1 MAAPA
6 RLRLLGT
13 PTLTHGG
20 TTWVLPFE
28 RRSQL
33 VVLLGLA
40 GGWVGRRDAA
50 AALWPVAPGPA
61 AATSLR
67 KTLFR
72 LDQVPWG
79 ACVRSDGGA
88 LRLDGS
94 TDIAE
99 FEAALADSRLHEAL
113 ALWQGEPLAG
123 FDDDANEDWTGRLRF
138 ERERL
143 RADWRGAALAW
154 LEGDVP
160 PAAAVDLSAR
170 LLQADPWDEA
180 SLLAHVRW
188 LERSGQPGAAR
199 EAHARF
205 VARVRDELGVA
216 PSSQLLAAARMPAPG
231 SAPAQTPSPL
241 IRLAQQGATVDAEFI
256 GRAAEL
262 RTIASL
268 LEADDGRMVTLLG
281 PGGVGKSR
289 LARRALQELAAGFA
303 DGTLFVALEDLA
315 RADEIGARL
324 ARELGLPDGDGPL
337 ERSLQHLATRRM
349 LVVLDNFENFDA
361 GAVRP
366 DLWLKRCPGV
376 KLLVT
381 SRVRLGLAGEQLLPI
396 DGLPCPE
403 PEDADD
409 LETFDAARLF
419 VRSVRRL
426 DPSFRPAAEA
436 PAIVDICA
444 RLGGLP
450 LALELAASWTRVLGC
465 EAIAAELRQGIEL
478 LQSSDR
484 ARPARHASIESVF
497 EQSWQLLGDR
507 ERKALVRLSVFRGG
521 FTPDAARAVAGAA
534 PPVLAALADKSLLR
548 KEGTRLALHPL
559 LQQWSAS
566 RLAAM
571 GLEGDAGAAHASF
584 FLRQM
589 ARLTVGAL
597 QGRRDALKLLDQEFE
612 NCRAAW
618 RHACAAGDID
628 SLARCA
634 STLTDFCDLRGRIAE
649 GHALFGEALAALPA
663 GTTQDR
669 CACSLR
675 LAHAHLSYRLDRYA
689 EAHDVAREMLAA
701 ARTWG
706 DSELIL
712 QALGTL
718 GSTAMHLGRLDEAAR
733 YQREHL
739 SLASPDV
746 DPHRA
751 ARTLNNLALVEKAAG
766 RYDAAAALYADALA
780 LHQRFDDPAAE
791 VRSQYNLALLHLSRQ
806 EADAALMRLS
816 AAQALCD
823 RHGFNSVRA
832 NVLGALVEHARL
844 IGDFDAALRHAEQA
858 MAQAQALGLRALV
871 CWLHLDFAHIALHR
885 AEHVQARASIARAA
899 SLALELDRASLQ
911 LVVGSA
917 LADCLA
923 AHGDPAAACR
933 VGELL
938 REHPGSSPPERE
950 ALDARI
956 THWQQRAG
964 MQSTAAAPARP
975 DPDPE
980 RALTALLCRVAAEV
994 GAPAAQSL

>member
-1 MAAPA
+1 MPAPA

-13 PTLTHGG
+13 PTLTLGA

-50 AALWPVAPGPA
+50 ATLWPDAPGPA

-88 LRLDGS
+88 LRLDGT

-99 FEAALADSRLHEAL
+99 FEAALADGRLHDAL

-123 FDDDANEDWTGRLRF
+123 FDDDANEAWTGRLRF

-170 LLQADPWDEA
+170 LLQTDPWDEA

-188 LERSGQPGAAR
+188 LERSGQPGVAR

-205 VARVRDELGVA
+205 VGRVRDELGVA
-216 PSSQLLAAARMPAPG
+216 PSSDLLAALPTAGGAPPPAP
-231 SAPAQTPSPL
+231 PPV
-241 IRLAQQGATVDAEFI
+241 IRLAQRGAAVDAGFV

-262 RTIASL
+262 RAIASL
-268 LEADDGRMVTLLG
+268 LEADEGRLVTLLG

-303 DGTLFVALEDLA
+303 DGALFVALEDLA

-366 DLWLKRCPGV
+366 DLWLQRCPGI

-409 LETFDAARLF
+409 LEAFDAARLF
-419 VRSVRRL
+419 VRCVRRL
-426 DPSFRPAAEA
+426 DPSFRPTAEA
-436 PAIVDICA
+436 RFIVDICA

-478 LQSSDR
+478 LHSADP

-507 ERKALVRLSVFRGG
+507 EREALVRLSVFRGG

-548 KEGTRLALHPL
+548 KEGARLALHPL
-559 LQQWSAS
+559 VQQWSAA

-597 QGRRDALKLLDQEFE
+597 EGRREALKLLDQEFE

-649 GHALFGEALAALPA
+649 GHALFAEALAALPA
-663 GTTQDR
+663 GAAPDR
-669 CACSLR
+669 SACSLR
-675 LAHAHLSYRLDRYA
+675 LAHAHLTYRLDRYA
-689 EAHDVAREMLAA
+689 EAHAVAREMLAA

-766 RYDAAAALYADALA
+766 RYDAAAALYAQALA

-806 EADAALMRLS
+806 EADAALARLT
-816 AAQALCD
+816 AALALCD

-844 IGDFDAALRHAEQA
+844 VGDFDAALRHAEQA
-858 MAQAQALGLRALV
+858 MAQAQTLGLRALV

-885 AEHVQARASIARAA
+885 AEQVQARASIARAA

-911 LVVGSA
+911 LAVGSA
-917 LADCLA
+917 LAECLA
-923 AHGDPAAACR
+923 AQGDPAAACR

-956 THWQQRAG
+956 AHWQQRTG
-964 MQSTAAAPARP
+964 MQSAAAAPARP

-980 RALTALLCRVAAEV
+980 RALTALLCRLAAGV
-994 GAPAAQSL
+994 GAPPAHSL